1 MSPVR
6 RWEQRF
12 YWLFSRRKR
21 LTVKLIAKF
30 SIESLLDS
38 KYFLEI
44 DCVILGYAKCKW
56 TEEKGGGQRI
66 DTNRAREIY
75 FNESSCLLGDY
86 DENQIE
92 LKPGLHK
99 FDVSYALSSHLPTS
113 FKCKNGSIKY
123 KIRINIDRPW
133 KLDLTYDFP
142 FQVIHPLNL
151 NTESITLR
159 TPSKDELSKNFK
171 MDFTSEPLYMSAAI
185 PFSGYV
191 PGQTVDVLVQV
202 NNQSKTHV
210 KEIKVYLKKIILLNS
225 QKPKKKTKV
234 LTESVAKVITDSV
247 PVLSIQT
254 FEEKLVIPSL
264 PPNIKNCEVI
274 QVFYELR
281 VKAKTSGLSRS
292 PKLKL
297 PITIGTVPLECRA
310 DGCDDVPQS
319 PICGNL
325 RKILW
330 N

>member
-1 MSPVR
+1 M
-6 RWEQRF
+6 
-12 YWLFSRRKR
+12 
-21 LTVKLIAKF
+21 
-30 SIESLLDS
+30 
-38 KYFLEI
+38 
-44 DCVILGYAKCKW
+44 
-56 TEEKGGGQRI
+56 
-66 DTNRAREIY
+66 
-75 FNESSCLLGDY
+75 LGDY

-133 KLDLTYDFP
+133 KLDITYDFP
-142 FQVIHPLNL
+142 FQVISPLNL
-151 NTESITLR
+151 NSESITLR
-159 TPSKDELSKNFK
+159 NPSKDELSKNFK

-297 PITIGTVPLECRA
+297 PITIGTVPLEFRA

-330 N
+330 H